1 MERRHFSAANGKD
14 AIATYG
20 LAPLHQS
27 LLAIAESKYYCLAA
41 VGALFQYLENQH
53 LLTMADHTVA
63 MSFESFQDAATA
75 YNLELVASTQRG
87 SRNTLFGVLNHTLTP
102 MGARLLRKTI
112 MQPLTD
118 TSAIQDRYDLVDA
131 MKDIKDLDALVIK
144 IIT

>member
-27 LLAIAESKYYCLAA
+27 LLAIAESKYYC
-41 VGALFQYLENQH
+41 
-53 LLTMADHTVA
+53 TMLI
-63 MSFESFQDAATA
+63 DAATA

-87 SRNTLFGVLNHTLTP
+87 NRNTLFSVLNHTLTP

-118 TSAIQDRYDLVDA
+118 TSAIQDRYDLVD
-131 MKDIKDLDALVIK
+131 
-144 IIT
+144 